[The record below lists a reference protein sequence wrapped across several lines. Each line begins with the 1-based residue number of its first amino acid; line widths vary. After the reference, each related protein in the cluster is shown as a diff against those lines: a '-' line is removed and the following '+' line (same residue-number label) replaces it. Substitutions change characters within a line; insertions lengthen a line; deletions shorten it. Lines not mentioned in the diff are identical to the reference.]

1 MVQVKF
7 FKDCLPQMLISPFL
21 NTLPQCNW
29 YEFGEKSG
37 KYLTLEKCRA
47 TQNIIRKLLSNE
59 QEITDLSK
67 INTHIYHIYQ
77 HLYNE
82 KQNTSEDSIC
92 DFLNDLAVLSL
103 TMELSLSC
111 KENLT

>member
-1 MVQVKF
+1 M
-7 FKDCLPQMLISPFL
+7 
-21 NTLPQCNW
+21 
-29 YEFGEKSG
+29 
-37 KYLTLEKCRA
+37 
-47 TQNIIRKLLSNE
+47 LSNE
-59 QEITDLSK
+59 QEITDLPE

-82 KQNTSEDSIC
+82 KQNTTEDSKC

-111 KENLT
+111 KENLTDIKICSSLKSFEMNESAGNDKLTQEFSCTFWNDSKDTFMNSLK